1 MPATFRPVF
10 IVLASLLYIAAGTLH
25 FFRHELYLKIMPP
38 YIPWPA
44 AMVAISGVAE
54 ILGGFGLLVPSA
66 RRFAAWG
73 LVALLVAVM
82 PANIYMAQ
90 NRDSGYDSTASTVV
104 VVGAAPGAGSSNLV
118 AALVHQSSYILGA
131 GTLLQIRSLIQCS
144 SHHSTG
150 FTCTPSTC
158 IVK

>member
-90 NRDSGYDSTASTVV
+90 NAIQVTTV
-104 VVGAAPGAGSSNLV
+104 PLP
-118 AALVHQSSYILGA
+118 QW
-131 GTLLQIRSLIQCS
+131 LLWARLPAQGVLIWWLLW
-144 SHHSTG
+144 
-150 FTCTPSTC
+150 CTSPATS
-158 IVK
+158 